1 MNDTSQHSKHVQ
13 KTMYFSDGDLMR
25 RFFSW
30 CSERRIAP
38 GSAVQSLLGAFMADL
53 ELQRHQVEIT
63 LPIREV
69 KF

>member
-1 MNDTSQHSKHVQ
+1 
-13 KTMYFSDGDLMR
+13 MYFSDGDLMR